1 MKSRSTAVLAGAVA
15 GLALL
20 ALTTQPLFAQQ
31 TPTPAPGQ
39 APTHEQM
46 DQAMDAAHGEGTSQ
60 RMHEAMGQGDAQKGE
75 QLMQQCVDMMGMMQN
90 MQGMMGSGGMM
101 VGPNGQSIPS
111 MMSPGKGR

>member
-1 MKSRSTAVLAGAVA
+1 MMKIRNKAALGGAVA

-20 ALTTQPLFAQQ
+20 ALTTGPLFAQQ
-31 TPTPAPGQ
+31 MPTPAPGQ

-75 QLMQQCVDMMGMMQN
+75 QLMQQCVNMMGMMQN
-90 MQGMMGSGGMM
+90 MQGMSGGGMM
-101 VGPNGQSIPS
+101 GGQDGQS
-111 MMSPGKGR
+111 MQDAMNRGMGR